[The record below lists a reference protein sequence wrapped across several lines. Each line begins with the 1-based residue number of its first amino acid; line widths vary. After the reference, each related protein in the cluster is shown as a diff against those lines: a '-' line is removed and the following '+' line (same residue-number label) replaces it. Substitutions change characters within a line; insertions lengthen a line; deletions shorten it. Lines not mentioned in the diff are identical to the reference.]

1 MTAHKL
7 EVVIRRPRPHM
18 VVLQIKARY
27 LSRERSRAEARPAR
41 CLPSCVGLLLNH
53 GWFVAIELNRR
64 TATVTTVTIKRWHSE
79 HVKISQLGQ
88 SGPLLAG

>member
-27 LSRERSRAEARPAR
+27 SSRERSRAEARPAR
-41 CLPSCVGLLLNH
+41 CLPSCAGLLLNH
-53 GWFVAIELNRR
+53 G
-64 TATVTTVTIKRWHSE
+64 
-79 HVKISQLGQ
+79 
-88 SGPLLAG
+88 